1 VTQTEVAL
9 FLHGATAMGFLA
21 LSLCFIRFYRRSAD
35 RLFLW
40 FAVAFLVLCVN
51 RIAMVALA
59 SRDETEVAIFA
70 VRALAFAII
79 LAAIV
84 DKNRRG

>member
-1 VTQTEVAL
+1 VTQTEATL
-9 FLHGATAMGFLA
+9 FLHGAAAMGFLA
-21 LSLCFIRFYRRSAD
+21 LSLCFIRFYRRSHD

-40 FAVAFLVLCVN
+40 FAVAFVTLFFN
-51 RIAMVALA
+51 RVAMVALA
-59 SRDETEVAIFA
+59 SRDETELLIFA

>member
-1 VTQTEVAL
+1 MTQTEATL
-9 FLHGATAMGFLA
+9 FFHGATAMGFLA
-21 LSLCFIRFYRRSAD
+21 LTLCFVRFYRRSRD

-40 FAVAFLVLCVN
+40 FAVAFVTLCIN

-59 SRDETEVAIFA
+59 SRDETEVVIFA

>member
-1 VTQTEVAL
+1 ML
-9 FLHGATAMGFLA
+9 FLQGATAMGMLA
-21 LSLCFIRFYRRSAD
+21 LALCFLRFYRRSED

-40 FAVAFLVLCVN
+40 FSIAFAVLCVN
-51 RIAMVALA
+51 RVAMVALA
-59 SRDETEVAIFA
+59 TTDETELAIFG
-70 VRALAFAII
+70 VRALAYAML

>member
-1 VTQTEVAL
+1 MTQTEVTL

-21 LSLCFIRFYRRSAD
+21 LSLCFFRFYRRSAD

-40 FAVAFLVLCVN
+40 FAVAFVVLCFN
-51 RIAMVALA
+51 RVAMVALA
-59 SRDETEVAIFA
+59 SRDETELAIFA